1 MVEYI
6 VSGAIFLITLL
17 LIIAEQFNRTTA
29 ALIGALAMV
38 MAGKYL
44 GFYDE
49 KAAWEALDYQTLLL
63 LLGMM
68 VLVNIL
74 RSSGFFQYLAVKL
87 AKLSGGNP
95 KKLLWL
101 LGGLIFGVSM
111 FLNNVTSVLL
121 LAPLTI
127 LIAEML
133 GLNPLPL
140 LMAEALLANLGG
152 VATLVGDPP
161 NIMIASVS
169 GFSFNDFLIY
179 LAPIAVLCLFIT
191 IWLIDWVYRRELS
204 KQPQNLEELEEMD
217 ENAAVKNPK
226 IMKRTLIVMGIVI
239 LLFFLSRFFPFS
251 PAFVTLLGVA
261 LAFLWVKPDIS
272 QALEKSEWEV
282 LFFFAGLFV
291 VVGGMEHSGLLGLL
305 AKSLGQLA
313 GGNLLAASLIL
324 LWAAALLSAV
334 VDNIPFTIAMIPVI
348 QNLGELG
355 INVAPLWWA
364 LALGAGLGGN
374 GSPIGA
380 SPNIIVMALS
390 EKTRHPIT
398 FKTWLR
404 SGTLVTLATCLA
416 SSLIFILLFRFMH

>member
-6 VSGAIFLITLL
+6 VSGVIFLITLI
-17 LIIAEQFNRTTA
+17 LIIAEKFNRTTA
-29 ALIGALAMV
+29 ALLGALAMV
-38 MAGKYL
+38 IAGKFL

-49 KAAWEALDYQTLLL
+49 KAALAALDFQTIFL

-74 RSSGFFQYLAVKL
+74 RKTGFFRYLAIKL
-87 AKLSGGNP
+87 AKISRGNP

-101 LGGLIFGVSM
+101 LGGLIFAVSM

-127 LIAEML
+127 IIAEML
-133 GLNPLPL
+133 GISPLPL

-179 LAPIAVLCLFIT
+179 LAPIALVCMFIT
-191 IWLIDWVYRRELS
+191 IGIVDWVYRRELRV
-204 KQPQNLEELEEMD
+204 KPQNLEELEAMN
-217 ENAAVKNPK
+217 ENDVVKDPK
-226 IMKRTLIVMGIVI
+226 ALKRILIILGLVI
-239 LLFFLSRFFPFS
+239 LLFFLSKIFPFS
-251 PAFVTLLGVA
+251 PAFISLLGVG

-272 QALEKSEWEV
+272 LALEKAEWEV
-282 LFFFAGLFV
+282 LLFFAGLFV

-305 AKSLGQLA
+305 AQQLGGLA
-313 GGNLLAASLIL
+313 GGNLLGVSLLL
-324 LWAAALLSAV
+324 LWGSALLSAV

-348 QNLGELG
+348 QNLGETG
-355 INVAPLWWA
+355 INVTPLWWA

-390 EKTRHPIT
+390 EKTSHPIT
-398 FKTWLR
+398 FKNWLK

-416 SSLIFILLFRFMH
+416 ASLIFIFLFKFMR